1 LATAEIGQIQLKRR
15 KSRFLRQLDIQSMV
29 WPGILFMIIFNFIP
43 MFGITIAFKD
53 YSVIQGISGFFD
65 ANWVGLKHFIIFFT
79 DDKFIRVLRNTL
91 GINLLSLLISFPA
104 PIIFALLLNEL
115 RSQKFKRISQTISYL
130 PYFQSWIIFGG
141 LVINLLSPD
150 TGAINQFLVNLGVIK
165 DPLFFLGK
173 PNLFWIIV
181 VVVNTIKGL
190 GYGAI
195 WYLAAI
201 SGVSSEMIEAA
212 VVDGAGRFARI
223 WYVILPSIMGTIV
236 ILLLLRISDMLSTGF
251 DQIWVL
257 QNNLNVSM
265 SETIDTYVYKMGIQ
279 NMRFS
284 YAAAV
289 GVFQSLAGM
298 ILLVGANALSR
309 KVTEKGLF

>member
-1 LATAEIGQIQLKRR
+1 LINTGITRSKLTRR
-15 KSRFLRQLDIQSMV
+15 KSRFFKQLDIQSMV
-29 WPGILFMIIFNFIP
+29 WPGIIFMVIFNFIP
-43 MFGITIAFKD
+43 MFGITIAFKN
-53 YSVIQGISGFFD
+53 YSPFQGIGGFFD
-65 ANWVGLKHFIIFFT
+65 NNWVGLKNFTDFII

-115 RSQKFKRISQTISYL
+115 RSQKFKRVVQTVSYL

-150 TGAINQFLVNLGVIK
+150 TGAVNQLLMSLGLVK
-165 DPLFFLGK
+165 EPLFFLGN
-173 PNLFWIIV
+173 PNYFWILV
-181 VVVNTIKGL
+181 VMVNTIKGL

-195 WYLAAI
+195 LYLAAI
-201 SGVSSEMIEAA
+201 SGVSSEIIEASI
-212 VVDGAGRFARI
+212 VDGAGRFKRI
-223 WYVILPSIMGTIV
+223 WHVILPSIMGTIV
-236 ILLLLRISDMLSTGF
+236 ILLLLRISEMLSAGF

-265 SETIDTYVYKMGIQ
+265 SETIDTYVYKIGIQ

-284 YAAAV
+284 YASAV
-289 GVFQSLAGM
+289 GVFQSLTGM
-298 ILLVGANALSR
+298 ILFLGANFLAK